1 MQWTETDNLT
11 IIVSGNEIN
20 DLQINEL
27 FSIQKKK
34 LESFLFYFYFFKI
47 TNHSI
52 RRKKL
57 NITQTNI
64 TIDECRVNY

>member
-27 FSIQKKK
+27 FSIQKKNWRVSYFIFIFLK
-34 LESFLFYFYFFKI
+34 SQTIPLEER
-47 TNHSI
+47 N
-52 RRKKL
+52 
-57 NITQTNI
+57 
-64 TIDECRVNY
+64 